1 MSHAQVRKTDVET
14 SPDRSK
20 CDSAKTMISEEDG
33 GQRKHHKLWT
43 ISEVRKL
50 IDGVSEYG
58 VGRWT
63 QIKRLLF
70 SSSVHRTPV
79 DLKVRLLFLS
89 SVITLVECKVV
100 LMLSS
105 T

>member
-1 MSHAQVRKTDVET
+1 MFCAQVRDTDMEI

-20 CDSAKTMISEEDG
+20 RDSATTVISEDDG

-43 ISEVRKL
+43 LSEVRTL
-50 IDGVSEYG
+50 IDGVSHYG

-70 SSSVHRTPV
+70 SSSAHRTPV

-89 SVITLVECKVV
+89 FAHHTSRLKGCTSCFI
-100 LMLSS
+100 
-105 T
+105 